1 MSVAEARQQLQAA
14 VIEERK
20 QKADAALEQIQ
31 ALSAEGAAI
40 REELEPLKVQI
51 KTARDYRLGRVFA
64 ELCQA
69 RDQIA
74 RLEQPLDPLSFPT
87 AADERKRGRDL
98 AFWREKQQQWLE
110 EDAKCKRG
118 EAVWTRARQLQNRLD
133 YLTSSIN
140 NLENVAAGLQ
150 PGEVRGGIFKVGED
164 LIGNGPFVRPQN

>member
-1 MSVAEARQQLQAA
+1 MSVAEAQQQLRTALAEEARAKSAA
-14 VIEERK
+14 AI
-20 QKADAALEQIQ
+20 EQIK
-31 ALSAEGAAI
+31 ALSAEGAVITA
-40 REELEPLKVQI
+40 ELTPLKAQI

-118 EAVWTRARQLQNRLD
+118 EAAWVRARQLQNRLD
-133 YLTSSIN
+133 YITSSIN
-140 NLENVAAGLQ
+140 NLENVAQGLQ
-150 PGEVRGGIFKVGED
+150 PGEVRGGVFRVGED
-164 LIGNGPFVRPQN
+164 FIGNGPFVRPQN